1 MNLKFDDTNYY
12 KNTNTTNINTN
23 KIYFVFT
30 QVFIAAISF
39 VLITSHF
46 WQIPNP
52 HYHQEQ

>member
-23 KIYFVFT
+23 KIYFEFT

-52 HYHQEQ
+52 QYHQEQ